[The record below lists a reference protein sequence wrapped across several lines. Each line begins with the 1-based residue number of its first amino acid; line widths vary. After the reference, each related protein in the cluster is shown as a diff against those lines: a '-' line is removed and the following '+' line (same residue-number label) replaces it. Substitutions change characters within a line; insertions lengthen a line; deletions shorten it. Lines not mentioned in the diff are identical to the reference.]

1 MDSKVRERNI
11 ARARLK
17 FLESAESPPPLVPE
31 NIRDSWQRSKY
42 LGVAIS
48 EVVVPYQPDYDR
60 ESRLVRAAAPV
71 LDRLEQTLAGSD
83 ACVIVTDRNGW
94 VRDRRVGEL
103 QLSAHLDRV
112 HLAPGFSYAERF
124 VGTNGIGVALEERRS
139 SVVLGTEHFNERLQR
154 VSCAASPIRNPI
166 SGRVA
171 GALNLTCWNGPVSAL
186 MAALARE
193 AAGDVERVLYE
204 LSTSSERALLEAFR
218 YATHYGDRP
227 VLCLGQDLLLA
238 NSAAAVR
245 LTGDDHRLLRE
256 AAAELGHAPR
266 ARRRVRLTGGQSVLV
281 RCRQVDSPAGIAG
294 YLLDL
299 VFEDAPE
306 DDARSRAGYPGGG
319 RGRGRE
325 RGHGPGAAVGG
336 KPCPLPGLVG
346 ADPTWNTVSHI
357 AAHCARAR
365 VPLLVYGEAGT
376 GKSALARGAHAVT
389 GTATAPVVVDAADPR
404 YGPEA
409 PGAADPSGPGDAPG
423 RGGVSAPG
431 DAADA
436 GGLAHTLRAAPA
448 GPGRALVL
456 RHLDAV
462 APADAPAVAAALA
475 AAAATGTWVVA
486 TLGRA
491 SRVPDTLLRC
501 FTEAVTVPPLRHRL
515 ADLPA
520 LVESLLRRTGAG
532 VECAPDVLPLLRRQ
546 DWPGN
551 IRQLAAVLRKAA
563 TGRRTYRIEARDLPP
578 SLHTAGHRSLSAW
591 EAAERDTLV
600 EALLAADGNKLL
612 AAQRLGISRTTIY
625 RKMRAYGITLPP
637 RPGPSPAE
645 GPGMPSA

>member
-17 FLESAESPPPLVPE
+17 FLEGAESPPPIVPDT
-31 NIRDSWQRSKY
+31 IRDSWQRSKY
-42 LGVAIS
+42 LGVAID

-71 LDRLEQTLAGSD
+71 LDRLEQTLTGSD

-94 VRDRRVGEL
+94 VRDRRVGEMR
-103 QLSAHLDRV
+103 LSAHLDRV

-139 SVVLGTEHFNERLQR
+139 SVVLGTEHFNERLQQ

-166 SGRVA
+166 SGRVE
-171 GALNLTCWNGPVSAL
+171 GALNLTCWNGPVSSL

-193 AAGDVERVLYE
+193 AAADVERVLYE
-204 LSTSSERALLEAFR
+204 MSTSYERALLEAFR

-238 NSAAAVR
+238 NSAAAAR
-245 LTGDDHRLLRE
+245 LTAGDHRLLHE

-266 ARRRVRLTGGQSVLV
+266 TRRKVRLTGGRSVLV
-281 RCRQVDSPAGIAG
+281 RCRQVDSTAGPAG

-299 VFEDAPE
+299 LFEDAP
-306 DDARSRAGYPGGG
+306 DDDVPSHAGAGGG
-319 RGRGRE
+319 RGQE
-325 RGHGPGAAVGG
+325 RGPGPGAAVGS

-346 ADPTWNTVSHI
+346 TDPAWNT
-357 AAHCARAR
+357 AAHVAVRCARDR
-365 VPLLVYGEAGT
+365 VPLLVYGEPGT
-376 GKSALARGAHAVT
+376 GKCALARATHAVT
-389 GTATAPVVVDAADPR
+389 GAATAPVVIDAADPP
-404 YGPEA
+404 G
-409 PGAADPSGPGDAPG
+409 GAAARGFGAGGTPAPGDAPASA
-423 RGGVSAPG
+423 GVRDPG
-431 DAADA
+431 DMADA
-436 GGLAHTLRAAPA
+436 GGVAHTLRSVPA

-462 APADAPAVAAALA
+462 APADAPAVAGALA
-475 AAAATGTWVVA
+475 AAAARGTWVVA

-491 SRVPDTLLRC
+491 ATIPDTLLHC
-501 FTEAVTVPPLRHRL
+501 FTEAVTVPPLRHRV

-532 VECAPDVLPLLRRQ
+532 VRCAPDVLPLLRRQ

-551 IRQLAAVLRKAA
+551 IRQLETVLRRAA
-563 TGRRTYRIEARDLPP
+563 AGRRTYRIEARDLPP
-578 SLHTAGHRSLSAW
+578 SLHTATHRALSAW

-625 RKMRAYGITLPP
+625 RKMRAYGITLPT
-637 RPGPSPAE
+637 RP
-645 GPGMPSA
+645 